1 MISVIVTTYERRALL
16 ARTLASVYAQTTAD
30 REVIVVDDGSTDGT
44 AEFLRSQPV
53 SMIAMGHCGN
63 PAGSGSS
70 ESAYRFNFASCR
82 FRGERPI
89 RLVRPDTIDPGAEE
103 RSIFAATVFRQ
114 IVMVVVRFVKWSG
127 PDIAV
132 NPGQTSSTGYMCM
145 LVFGN

>member
-1 MISVIVTTYERRALL
+1 VSVGGRHA
-16 ARTLASVYAQTTAD
+16 
-30 REVIVVDDGSTDGT
+30 VD
-44 AEFLRSQPV
+44 
-53 SMIAMGHCGN
+53 
-63 PAGSGSS
+63 
-70 ESAYRFNFASCR
+70 

-127 PDIAV
+127 PDTAV
-132 NPGQTSSTGYMCM
+132 NPGQTSSTGYMRM